1 MPKSNNNKVLLFVAT
16 MTVVVAL
23 VLSLMSTGLSSVHK
37 KNEAVYNKRAIISA
51 VKNQLGK
58 PIDEMSD
65 EEVAQVFETQIEQL
79 ALDHEGNKVDE
90 QRIKEAGYPSGKP
103 ESIELGA
110 ERKKAPE
117 NRIYPLFVFDKA
129 GEKYYITS
137 VRGNGLWD
145 EIWGN
150 IALKNDFKTIAG
162 VAFDHKAETP
172 GLGAE
177 IKDNNAFKKQ
187 FIGKKIMN
195 KEGEFTGIELVKGG
209 APEDAPHAVDGITGA
224 TVTADGVES
233 MIQKGMNPYNDYF
246 SEIQ

>member
-1 MPKSNNNKVLLFVAT
+1 MPKSNNNKVLIFVAS

-23 VLSLMSTGLSSVHK
+23 VLSLMSTGLKSVHK

-51 VKNQLGK
+51 VKNQLEK
-58 PIDEMSD
+58 PLDEMTD
-65 EEVAQVFETQIEQL
+65 EEVAGIFETQIEQM
-79 ALDHEGNKVDE
+79 ALDHDGKIVDE
-90 QRIKEAGYPSGKP
+90 QRIKDAGYPSGKP

-117 NRIYPLFVFDKA
+117 NRIYPLFVFDKG

-150 IALKNDFKTIAG
+150 IALENDFKTIAG

-177 IKDNNAFKKQ
+177 IKDNDAFKKQ
-187 FIGKKIMN
+187 FIGKKIKN
-195 KEGEFTGIELVKGG
+195 DQGDFTGIELIKGG
-209 APEDAPHAVDGITGA
+209 APDDAPHAVDGITGA
-224 TVTADGVES
+224 TVTANGVEA
-233 MIQKGMNPYNDYF
+233 MIQKGMDPYNDYF